1 MSTYCRNKV
10 IAPRSVALV
19 EAHTIYIP
27 DIIGRII
34 RVIIDLAHARCD
46 FRGDTDGFLFG
57 FKIHDPQRWPCHPV
71 RSR

>member
-19 EAHTIYIP
+19 EADTIYIP

-34 RVIIDLAHARCD
+34 R
-46 FRGDTDGFLFG
+46 
-57 FKIHDPQRWPCHPV
+57 
-71 RSR
+71 